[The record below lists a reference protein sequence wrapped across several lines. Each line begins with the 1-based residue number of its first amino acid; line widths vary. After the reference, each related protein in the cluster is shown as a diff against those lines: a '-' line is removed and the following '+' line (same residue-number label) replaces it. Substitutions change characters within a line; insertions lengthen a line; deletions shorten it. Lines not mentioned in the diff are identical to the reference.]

1 VKTFEI
7 KFKPLVLNIPEEREQ
22 LYKRLK
28 ELIARCESIVYS
40 VKPLDEETRLRAI
53 SALASLVRVAASL
66 VEDMQLDE
74 IQGRIESLEQ
84 EVEEKERRER
94 LGVVP

>member
-1 VKTFEI
+1 MKTFEI